1 MFLVLTHTHR
11 TGSSTC
17 HSLALKMRQLRIT
30 KSEAARRLVISR
42 RTVIRFAQL
51 GKITVDRRGRVL
63 LSEVAKAWARPSS
76 KGARWMQR
84 ARRHRPVVLWRGS
97 YWSPARLVKHP
108 EWLVESEVGDH
119 VAYLKR
125 YAQKEYPRAHLAY
138 LKEVEDS
145 LFIDGI
151 KPPLHSAP
159 IH

>member
-1 MFLVLTHTHR
+1 
-11 TGSSTC
+11 
-17 HSLALKMRQLRIT
+17 MRQLRIT

-63 LSEVAKAWARPSS
+63 LSEVAKAWAQPSS
-76 KGARWMQR
+76 KGARWMHR

-108 EWLVESEVGDH
+108 DWLLEESEVGDY

-125 YAQKEYPRAHLAY
+125 YPQKEFPRAHLAY
-138 LKEVEDS
+138 LKQVEYD
-145 LFIDGI
+145 LFIDAI